1 MSRPHSS
8 KTAALTPEGSGLGA
22 WLEADAPLLP
32 RALRRSAGILPNLFA
47 HRALWLAGARRE
59 IRARLAGT
67 LLGKLWPLVQ
77 PLVLF
82 AVYYTL
88 FARVFGMDFKSRL
101 GQGGAAMGVYLFLG
115 VAVWTAFAEGLSRG
129 TLAFT
134 ERGEL
139 IKRVAFPAEVLPLQ
153 AILAQQILLLVGLGG
168 FVALTLCTDLWPT
181 PGARLLWLPLL
192 FVLQALFTLGLA
204 LATATLH
211 ALLRDTLHV
220 VAMLSTLWMFAT
232 PIFWIPS
239 AEVLPGVAPFLPW
252 LEWNPM
258 HAFISCWR
266 QMLMG
271 DAPQEAFTGSFMT
284 SLAHATA
291 WTAVA
296 LACGSFLFALGE
308 RRLPDEI

>member
-1 MSRPHSS
+1 MP
-8 KTAALTPEGSGLGA
+8 PDGSGLGE
-22 WLEADAPLLP
+22 WIEADAPLFP
-32 RALRRSAGILPNLFA
+32 RALRRSLGLLPNLIV
-47 HRALWLAGARRE
+47 HRALWIAGARRE
-59 IRARLAGT
+59 VAARLAGT

-82 AVYYTL
+82 GVYYTL
-88 FARVFGMDFKSRL
+88 FARVFGMDFKSRQ
-101 GQGGAAMGVYLFLG
+101 GAGGAAMGVYLFLG
-115 VAVWTAFAEGLSRG
+115 VAVWTAFAEGLARG

-139 IKRVAFPAEVLPLQ
+139 IKRVAFPAEILPLQ
-153 AILAQQILLLVGLGG
+153 TILAQQALLLVGLSG
-168 FVALTLCTDLWPT
+168 FVGLTLTTSMWPA
-181 PGARLLWLPLL
+181 PGARLALLPLL

-220 VAMLSTLWMFAT
+220 VGMLTTLWMFAT

-252 LEWNPM
+252 LDWNPM

-266 QMLMG
+266 QVLMG
-271 DAPQEAFTGSFMT
+271 DSPAEAYTATLWT
-284 SLAHATA
+284 SLGRASA
-291 WTAVA
+291 WTALA
-296 LACGSFLFALGE
+296 LACGSFLFALVE
-308 RRLPDEI
+308 RRLPDET

>member
-1 MSRPHSS
+1 
-8 KTAALTPEGSGLGA
+8 
-22 WLEADAPLLP
+22 
-32 RALRRSAGILPNLFA
+32 
-47 HRALWLAGARRE
+47 
-59 IRARLAGT
+59 
-67 LLGKLWPLVQ
+67 
-77 PLVLF
+77 
-82 AVYYTL
+82 
-88 FARVFGMDFKSRL
+88 
-101 GQGGAAMGVYLFLG
+101 
-115 VAVWTAFAEGLSRG
+115 
-129 TLAFT
+129 
-134 ERGEL
+134 L

-211 ALLRDTLHV
+211 AFLRDTLHV

>member
-1 MSRPHSS
+1 MSSLQSPVSATLPPPGS
-8 KTAALTPEGSGLGA
+8 GPEG
-22 WLEADAPLLP
+22 WIEADAPLLP
-32 RALRRSAGILPNLFA
+32 RALRRSLGLVPNLLA

-59 IRARLAGT
+59 IGARLAGT
-67 LLGKLWPLVQ
+67 LLGRLWPLVQ
-77 PLVLF
+77 PLMLF
-82 AVYYTL
+82 AVYYTV
-88 FARVFGMDFKSRL
+88 FARVFGMDFKRPT
-101 GQGGAAMGVYLFLG
+101 GQGGAAMGVYLFVG

-153 AILAQQILLLVGLGG
+153 TILAQQTLMLIGLGG
-168 FVALTLCTDLWPT
+168 FVLLTFTTSLWPA
-181 PGARLLWLPLL
+181 PGARLLLLPVL

-220 VAMLSTLWMFAT
+220 VAMLTTLWMFAT

-258 HAFISCWR
+258 HAFLGCWR
-266 QMLMG
+266 QVLMG
-271 DAPQEAFTGSFMT
+271 ETPAEAYTATLGT
-284 SLAHATA
+284 SLARASA
-291 WTAVA
+291 WTALA
-296 LACGSFLFALGE
+296 LAAGSFLFALGE